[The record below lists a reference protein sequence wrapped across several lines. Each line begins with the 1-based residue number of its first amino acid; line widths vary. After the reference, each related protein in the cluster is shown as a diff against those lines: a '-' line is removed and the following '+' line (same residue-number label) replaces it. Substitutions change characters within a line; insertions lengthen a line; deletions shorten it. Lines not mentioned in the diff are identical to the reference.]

1 MSSSQPSSGSA
12 ADSVSPSAANQAV
25 ANKSVTPQSTENQA
39 VTAQAAMPQTGSTLR
54 NGLIA
59 IVAIVLSVALF
70 FGINNPS
77 GTNSLASLAEASTP
91 LAVAQ
96 QNGKPTLMEFYADW
110 CTTCQAMAG
119 DLGELKAEYGDRLN
133 FVMLNVDNTK
143 WLPEL
148 TDYRVDGI
156 PHFVFLNNK
165 GTTLANVI
173 GEQPRTI
180 MAANLDALV
189 QGQPLPNVGSPGE
202 TSAINATATPAV
214 DDNPRSHG
222 G

>member
-1 MSSSQPSSGSA
+1 
-12 ADSVSPSAANQAV
+12 
-25 ANKSVTPQSTENQA
+25 
-39 VTAQAAMPQTGSTLR
+39 MPETGSKLR

-59 IVAIVLSVALF
+59 VVAIVLSVALF

-77 GTNSLASLAEASTP
+77 GTNTLAALAESSTP
-91 LAVAQ
+91 LTVAQ

-110 CTTCQAMAG
+110 CTTCQAMSK
-119 DLGELKAEYGDRLN
+119 DLGELKTEYGDRLN

-148 TDYRVDGI
+148 TEYRVDGI
-156 PHFVFLNNK
+156 PHFVFMDNE
-165 GTTLANVI
+165 GTALANVI
-173 GEQPRTI
+173 GEQPRAI
-180 MAANLDALV
+180 MAANLDALS
-189 QGQPLPNVGSPGE
+189 QGQPLPKVGSQGE
-202 TSAINATATPAV
+202 TSAIDTAATPAV

>member
-1 MSSSQPSSGSA
+1 MSSSQPSSGSPSTA
-12 ADSVSPSAANQAV
+12 ASPTS
-25 ANKSVTPQSTENQA
+25 
-39 VTAQAAMPQTGSTLR
+39 MPQTGSKVR

-70 FGINNPS
+70 FGVNNPS
-77 GTNSLASLAEASTP
+77 GTNTLAALAESSIP

-119 DLGELKAEYGDRLN
+119 DLGELKKDYGDRLN

-148 TDYRVDGI
+148 AEYRVDGI
-156 PHFVFLNNK
+156 PHFVFMDNQ
-165 GTTLANVI
+165 GSALANVI

-180 MAANLDALV
+180 MAANLDALA
-189 QGQPLPNVGSPGE
+189 QGVPLPKVGSQGT
-202 TSAINATATPAV
+202 TSTIETATTPPV

>member
-1 MSSSQPSSGSA
+1 MPQSGS
-12 ADSVSPSAANQAV
+12 
-25 ANKSVTPQSTENQA
+25 K
-39 VTAQAAMPQTGSTLR
+39 LR

-59 IVAIVLSVALF
+59 VVAVVLSVALF

-77 GTNSLASLAEASTP
+77 GTKTLAALAENSTP

-119 DLGELKAEYGDRLN
+119 DLSELKQEYGDRLN
-133 FVMLNVDNTK
+133 FVMLNVDSAK

-156 PHFVFLNNK
+156 PHFVFMDNQ
-165 GTTLANVI
+165 GTALASVI

-180 MAANLDALV
+180 MAANLDALA
-189 QGQPLPNVGSPGE
+189 QGQALPNVGSKGE
-202 TSAINATATPAV
+202 TSAIDAAATPAV